1 MSLLSTL
8 LTYSLPRSHTVRL
21 RTLIYLRWLAVL
33 GQAIAVVVATE
44 YLGIALRLDLITT
57 IIGLSVALNIGQSL
71 ILPPNMRLN
80 QRDAMLTLLFDICQL
95 ASLLYLTGGLTNPF
109 AALILAQTIIAAS
122 VLTLNATIFL
132 GSVSL
137 FFIGFL
143 ALVHQPLVMQTGEI
157 LEMPRLLTI
166 GSWAALSI
174 SVLFLG
180 VYARLVSIETSNMAE
195 ALTATQLALER
206 EQKLTALGG
215 VVAATAHELGTPLAT
230 IMMVSAEMADELDD
244 RPDLLEDIELIR
256 EQAKRCRNI
265 LADMGRT
272 GHDDLHLRHAPFS
285 AVVAEAADPHMH
297 RGKRVILRV
306 RGEVGETAG
315 ASQPHIPRR
324 SEVIHGVRNL
334 VQNAVDFARSAVWID
349 LDWTEEV
356 LTLRVGDD
364 GRGYPPELLGRIGDP
379 FLRRRFGKAETDPER
394 PAYKGMGLGLFIAKT
409 LLERTGARLTFANGP
424 KAPRDTVPVAE
435 RRASGAIVE
444 VVWRRDEIEARPETV
459 RAALGQ
465 NRPLEA

>member
-8 LTYSLPRSHTVRL
+8 MTYTLPRSHTVRL

-33 GQAIAVVVATE
+33 GQAIAVFVATQ
-44 YLGIALRLDLITT
+44 YLGIDLRLDMIAT

-71 ILPPNMRLN
+71 ILPQNMRLN
-80 QRDAMLTLLFDICQL
+80 QRDATLTLFFDICQL
-95 ASLLYLTGGLTNPF
+95 AALLFLTGGLTNPF

-122 VLTLNATIFL
+122 VLTLNATVFL
-132 GSVSL
+132 AAVSL
-137 FFIGFL
+137 FFIGLL
-143 ALVHQPLVMQTGEI
+143 ALLHQPLMLQTGEVLDI
-157 LEMPRLLTI
+157 PRLLTI

-174 SVLFLG
+174 AVVFLG
-180 VYARLVSIETSNMAE
+180 VYARLVSIETSNMSE

-230 IMMVSAEMADELDD
+230 IMMVSAEMADELKD
-244 RPDLLEDIELIR
+244 RPDLLEDVELIR
-256 EQAKRCRNI
+256 AQARRCRDI

-285 AVVAEAADPHMH
+285 AVVAEAAEPHRH
-297 RGKRVILRV
+297 RGKEVILRI

-315 ASQPHIPRR
+315 ADQPQIPRR

-334 VQNAVDFARSAVWID
+334 VQNAVDFAATAVWID
-349 LDWTEEV
+349 LDWTDEV

-364 GRGYPPELLGRIGDP
+364 GKGYPSELLGRIGDP
-379 FLRRRFGKAETDPER
+379 FLRGRFARPGGDPER

-409 LLERTGARLTFANGP
+409 LLERTGARLTFANGS
-424 KAPRDTVPVAE
+424 KRGKGTVPLSE
-435 RRASGAIVE
+435 RRATGAIVE
-444 VVWRRDEIEARPETV
+444 VVWRRDEFETRRDTV
-459 RAALGQ
+459 RGALGT
-465 NRPLEA
+465 NRPLEV